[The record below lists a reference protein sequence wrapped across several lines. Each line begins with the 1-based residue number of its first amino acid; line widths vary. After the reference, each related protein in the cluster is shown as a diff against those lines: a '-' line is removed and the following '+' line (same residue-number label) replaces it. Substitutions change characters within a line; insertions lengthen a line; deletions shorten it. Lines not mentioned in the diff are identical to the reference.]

1 MMVLLRTLAV
11 IFAAVSLGA
20 CTKNSESTLPA
31 AKTGGVIID
40 VRSAE
45 EYNSGHLQ
53 GAINIP
59 HNEIAGKISS
69 FVPEKSTNIK
79 LYCRSGRRVKIA
91 MEALQKQGYKNLED
105 FGGIDEARKKLALPI
120 IQ

>member
-1 MMVLLRTLAV
+1 MKMLLKSVISFLAA
-11 IFAAVSLGA
+11 IALCS
-20 CTKNSESTLPA
+20 CNQNSKHALPA

-91 MEALQKQGYKNLED
+91 MEALQKQGYKNLEN
-105 FGGIDEARKKLALPI
+105 FGGIDEAKTQLALPVVK
-120 IQ
+120 

>member
-1 MMVLLRTLAV
+1 MKMLLKSVISFLAA
-11 IFAAVSLGA
+11 IAFCS
-20 CTKNSESTLPA
+20 CNQNSKHTLPA
-31 AKTGGVIID
+31 AKTGDVIID

-69 FVPEKSTNIK
+69 FVPERSTNIK

-91 MEALQKQGYKNLED
+91 MEALQKQGYKNLEN
-105 FGGIDEARKKLALPI
+105 FGGIDEAKNQLALPVVK
-120 IQ
+120 

>member
-11 IFAAVSLGA
+11 IFAAAGLCS

-59 HNEIAGKISS
+59 HNEITGKISS

-91 MEALQKQGYKNLED
+91 MEALQKQGYKNLEN
-105 FGGIDEARKKLALPI
+105 FGGIDEAKTQLALPVVK
-120 IQ
+120 

>member
-1 MMVLLRTLAV
+1 MVLLRTLAV
-11 IFAAVSLGA
+11 IFAAAGLCS
-20 CTKNSESTLPA
+20 CTKNSKSTFPA

-53 GAINIP
+53 GAINLP
-59 HNEIAGKISS
+59 HDEIAGKISS
-69 FVPEKSTNIK
+69 TVPDKSTNIK

>member
-1 MMVLLRTLAV
+1 MKMLLKSVISFLAALTLC
-11 IFAAVSLGA
+11 A
-20 CTKNSESTLPA
+20 CNKSVENPTPKNSVL
-31 AKTGGVIID
+31 ID
-40 VRSAE
+40 VQSAE

-69 FVPEKSTNIK
+69 FVPERSTNIK

-91 MEALQKQGYKNLED
+91 MEALQKQGYKNLENL
-105 FGGIDEARKKLALPI
+105 GGIDEAKTQLALPVVK
-120 IQ
+120 